1 MNRSAAAGCASA
13 PQAAFVQSLR
23 KKRRWAALRLLVLLC
38 AGILAGCTPLPS
50 LEGRS
55 VSTATTDTDNTRLG
69 IAIAPLTAA
78 HPGKSGIY
86 PLEDAH
92 NAFGARML
100 LAQAA
105 ERTLDI
111 QYYIWRDDMTG
122 TLLFDALRK
131 AGDRG
136 VRVRLMLDDLGSLG
150 LDAVLAA
157 LDAHPNIEVRLFNP
171 FANRKWPWLGF
182 LTDFSRL
189 NRRMHH
195 KSFTADSQATIIGG
209 RNVGDEYFA
218 AADDFLFADLD
229 VIAIGPVVKEL
240 SHEFDRYWA
249 SESAYPVG
257 PLLGL
262 GYEPAGK
269 PDNEPDGVR
278 PLRDIGA
285 AASSVEKNP
294 AARKYMEAIKES
306 DFMQALQRG
315 TLAFEWA
322 KTKMVSDDPAK
333 GLGKA
338 APEAKLPA
346 KLRQIIGDP
355 KTEVDLVSPYFVPT
369 AVGVDAFAAL
379 ARRGVTVRILT
390 NALEA
395 TDVAVVHSGYARRR
409 KPLLQEGVVLYEF
422 KRIADMPVHPKGPR
436 LIRSASGSSLH
447 AKTFS
452 VDRST
457 VFIGSFNFDP
467 RSANLNTELGF
478 VIESPV
484 LAARIDDTFKATA
497 PTNAYEVRLYPDPD
511 SSLYWIEFRDG
522 NRVRH
527 DTEPGTTFWQRASV
541 WLLSL
546 LPIEWML

>member
-69 IAIAPLTAA
+69 VAIAPLTAA

-131 AGDRG
+131 AADRG

-150 LDAVLAA
+150 LDPVLAS

-262 GYEPAGK
+262 GHEPAGK

-278 PLRDIGA
+278 PLLDIGA

-346 KLRQIIGDP
+346 KLKQIIGDP

-478 VIESPV
+478 VIESPM

-511 SSLYWIEFRDG
+511 GSLYWIEFRDG
-522 NRVRH
+522 NRVWH
-527 DTEPGTTFWQRASV
+527 DTEPGTTLWQRTSV